1 MSVLLSAGSIAAC
14 TIVCGSVWLCAKRRS
29 ELRALLHRFGGH
41 AQPPRKDPSQQARRA
56 GAALDPGEQLRRR
69 AAKAQRQQQQRATRL
84 AEELAEQEEA
94 ALLRNMVVQNLQ
106 LQKDAAQAA
115 ALAAMEV
122 EWDEEADRSFARK
135 LEQRERGKA
144 AEMLEAA
151 ELEGAIS
158 ISAAEAAEAAELEE
172 AISQSRIESGL
183 ASATIKQVE
192 VASPHGGRN
201 GKGKGRGPRAISLVA
216 GAARP
221 VESSRPGPG
230 QGRGDGPTYA
240 AESRSAGRSGGK
252 GGAAD
257 RSAGARGAREAGAP
271 AAAPKGRPAASSRG
285 AAPRDPAADLAPP
298 RDLSVLQ
305 TPQRKASG
313 SREASSR
320 SREAAQL
327 EAALALSLRE
337 HGVVRSPEA
346 VAEAARSALRS
357 ERGGRVA
364 GSGGNDGGR
373 DGGRGSAGTA
383 RAGAESTTTYYAM
396 QHESTVQRPVH
407 TTRCTG

>member
-14 TIVCGSVWLCAKRRS
+14 TVVCGSVWLCAKRRS
-29 ELRALLHRFGGH
+29 ELRALLHRFGGR

-69 AAKAQRQQQQRATRL
+69 ADKAQRQQQQRATRL

-144 AEMLEAA
+144 AEAV
-151 ELEGAIS
+151 
-158 ISAAEAAEAAELEE
+158 EAAELEE

-183 ASATIKQVE
+183 PSATIKE

-221 VESSRPGPG
+221 VESTRPGPG
-230 QGRGDGPTYA
+230 QGRGEGATYA

-252 GGAAD
+252 GSAAD

-313 SREASSR
+313 AREASSR

-383 RAGAESTTTYYAM
+383 RAGAESTDAM
-396 QHESTVQRPVH
+396 QHESTVHRPVHRPVH
-407 TTRCTG
+407 TARCTG